1 MKIPFDLRDRELKR
15 LVSMAIPSTGF
26 LRDYVDYAET
36 LTDAPRIFH
45 LFSGL
50 SAMAGAVR
58 RRAWVQG
65 FGGRPLYPNLWAV
78 LLAPS
83 SVFRKT
89 TALNISRDLMADS
102 GVPILPEDFSRE
114 MLVEVLAGTPQG
126 SFVWSEFGSAIAQ
139 FDREYMSG
147 IKDMLAD
154 MYDCPSSY
162 RRLLKSGAFEVEN
175 PCISILGAT
184 NIDWMVDKQNT
195 KNDLRGGFLARC
207 LFVPYHSK
215 DFEMETPGIV
225 DNAWRGRLTGFL
237 RDLQELHPVEFQISE
252 LSDLRRQLKEELDAT
267 AKQSEYLIELSA
279 AFTRYQAVA
288 LKLGTLYAISL
299 GEWGGEIPLE
309 AMECAVNAV
318 RLLKTSILDIL
329 GNVPMNRD
337 DKILIEVINKMQQL
351 HAAGNVWISFR
362 DLLRYTHRKKGDL
375 LPVLD
380 SLVEMG
386 KIRNHGKEYQLV
398 I

>member
-1 MKIPFDLRDRELKR
+1 LADF
-15 LVSMAIPSTGF
+15 VSF
-26 LRDYVDYAET
+26 AET
-36 LTDAPRIFH
+36 LTDAPRVFH
-45 LFSGL
+45 LFAGL
-50 SAMAGAVR
+50 SALAGCVR

-83 SVFRKT
+83 SVYRKT
-89 TALNISRDLMADS
+89 TALNIARDLMEDS
-102 GVPILPEDFSRE
+102 AVPILPEDFSRE
-114 MLVEVLAGTPQG
+114 MLVEVLAATPQG

-154 MYDCPSSY
+154 MYDCPASY
-162 RRLLKSGAFEVEN
+162 SRKLKSGSFDVEN

-215 DFEMETPGIV
+215 DFEMETPGVV
-225 DNAWRGRLTGFL
+225 DMAWRGRLTGFL
-237 RDLQELHPVEFQISE
+237 RDVQDLHPVEFSISE
-252 LSDLRRQLKEELDAT
+252 LSGLRRQLKDELDEE
-267 AKQSEYLIELSA
+267 AKKSEYLIELSA

-288 LKLGTLYAISL
+288 LKLATLYAISL

-309 AMECAVNAV
+309 AMECAVNAI

-337 DKILIEVINKMQQL
+337 DKILIEVMNKMQQI
-351 HAAGNVWISFR
+351 HATGAIWIPFR
-362 DLLRYTHRKKGDL
+362 DLLRYTHRKKGEL

-386 KIRNHGKEYQLV
+386 KIRINGKEYQLV